1 MTRLVIRNSEPY
13 PSFGHKEYVRH
24 VGDFVSGTTL
34 VPFDVIAPRSA
45 AAGLPVVAVETAHPQ
60 NGRVVGRDALLEPYH
75 LFTPGYRYAAITDG
89 SKATPAVLAAF
100 ARALRTQLPAVLGTV
115 RVVYGVGFSAS
126 GNLLAQLLD
135 SPAGAGV
142 FDVSLVGAS
151 ARATV
156 QPAAAGRVMRFNSES
171 DFLGALEAGGIELLQ
186 QAATAAHLRW
196 YVATG
201 GPHIPHT
208 DGTAN
213 NEVPGCGTP
222 RGTTPISWQA
232 FARAVFVAGDAWAR
246 QGVAPPANRL
256 LAVGP
261 RTGQVLRDA
270 LGHARGGV
278 RLPPLELAEARFH
291 ANASACGAGG
301 HCGTLFG
308 CYSQPRAIGQAGFF
322 ATPAQYLTAFGAAA
336 DALVA
341 ARLMSPLDRRGMLGT
356 AQSAASRNLT
366 YTQYY
371 ARRHPRTATQ
381 QVA

>member
-1 MTRLVIRNSEPY
+1 ML
-13 PSFGHKEYVRH
+13 
-24 VGDFVSGTTL
+24 
-34 VPFDVIAPRSA
+34 
-45 AAGLPVVAVETAHPQ
+45 
-60 NGRVVGRDALLEPYH
+60 GRDVYLEPFH
-75 LFTPGYRYAAITDG
+75 LFTPGYRSAAITDG
-89 SKATPAVLAAF
+89 QKATPAVLAAF
-100 ARALRTQLPAVLGTV
+100 ARALRTQLPAVLGPV

-142 FDVSLVGAS
+142 FDVSLVGTS

-156 QPAAAGRVMRFNSES
+156 PPAAAGRVMRFNSES
-171 DFLGALEAGGIELLQ
+171 DFLAALAAGGVELLD
-186 QAATAAHLRW
+186 QAAAAAHVRW
-196 YVATG
+196 LVATG

-208 DGTAN
+208 DTTAGTDVA
-213 NEVPGCGTP
+213 GCGTP
-222 RGTTPISWQA
+222 RGTTPIGWPA

-256 LAVGP
+256 LAVVR
-261 RTGQVLRDA
+261 RTGAVTRDA

-291 ANASACGAGG
+291 ANASACGVGG

-322 ATPAQYLTAFGAAA
+322 ATPAQYLAAFGTAA

-341 ARLMSPLDRRGMLGT
+341 ARLMSPLDRRGILGT

>member
-1 MTRLVIRNSEPY
+1 MNRLVIRSSEPY
-13 PSFGHKEYVRH
+13 PSFGRKEYLRH

-34 VPFDVIAPRSA
+34 VPFDLIAPRST
-45 AAGLPVVAVETAHPQ
+45 AAGLPVVAVEAAHPQ
-60 NGRVVGRDALLEPYH
+60 NGQVIGRDAFLQPFH

-89 SKATPAVLAAF
+89 GRATPAVLAAF
-100 ARALRTQLPAVLGTV
+100 ARALRTDLPAVLGTV
-115 RVVYGVGFSAS
+115 RVVYGVGFSA
-126 GNLLAQLLD
+126 GGELLAQLLD

-142 FDVSLVGAS
+142 FDVSLVGTS

-156 QPAAAGRVMRFNSES
+156 PPATAGRVMRFNSES
-171 DFLGALEAGGIELLQ
+171 DFLGALAAGGVELLD
-186 QAATAAHLRW
+186 QAAAAAHLRW

-208 DGTAN
+208 DFTATS
-213 NEVPGCGTP
+213 EIPGCGTA
-222 RGTTPISWQA
+222 RGTTPINWQA
-232 FARAVFVAGDAWAR
+232 FARAAFVAGDAWAR
-246 QGVAPPANRL
+246 GGAAPPANRL
-256 LAVGP
+256 LAVGR
-261 RTGQVLRDA
+261 RTGQVLRDG

-291 ANASACGAGG
+291 ANASACGVGG
-301 HCGTLFG
+301 HCGTLYG

-322 ATPAQYLTAFGAAA
+322 ATPAQYLAAFGAAA

-341 ARLMSPLDRRGMLGT
+341 ARLMSPLDRRGLVGT
-356 AQSAASRNLT
+356 ARSAASRNLT

-371 ARRHPRTATQ
+371 ARRHPRAATQ